1 VSART
6 VAEHFL
12 HSAFAEGSAP
22 PIPGTGPDGGLTGG
36 APEDTTVRSVRHALT
51 AAAVAAVALGGLAA
65 FDGLDVAAP
74 AAPQPAAVDAE
85 THAVAAVAVRST
97 VTPRTTRVRPRPTTP
112 PRPTTTAPAP
122 AGSVATQILT
132 RVNAERTKAGCKAV
146 VLDARLTAA
155 AARHAQDMATN
166 NYFSHTSKDGR
177 SFVDRIKAQGYP
189 VPRSENI
196 AAGQPTVTTVMDAWM
211 ASSGHRANILDC
223 SAVAMGAASAKGGSY
238 GVYWVQDFGR

>member
-1 VSART
+1 
-6 VAEHFL
+6 
-12 HSAFAEGSAP
+12 
-22 PIPGTGPDGGLTGG
+22 
-36 APEDTTVRSVRHALT
+36 
-51 AAAVAAVALGGLAA
+51 VAAVALGGLAA

-97 VTPRTTRVRPRPTTP
+97 VTPRTTRVRPRPAPTTTTTTP
-112 PRPTTTAPAP
+112 TAPAP
-122 AGSVATQILT
+122 SVATQILT

-155 AARHAQDMATN
+155 AAGHAQDMATN

-177 SFVDRIKAQGYP
+177 SFVDRIRAQGYP

-196 AAGQPTVTTVMDAWM
+196 AAGQPTVTAVVDAWM

-223 SAVAMGAASAKGGSY
+223 SAVAMGAACARGGSY
-238 GVYWVQDFGR
+238 GFYWVQDFGR

>member
-1 VSART
+1 MA
-6 VAEHFL
+6 
-12 HSAFAEGSAP
+12 GP
-22 PIPGTGPDGGLTGG
+22 PGG

-74 AAPQPAAVDAE
+74 AAPQPAAAVDAE

-97 VTPRTTRVRPRPTTP
+97 VTPRTTRVR

-146 VLDARLTAA
+146 VLDPRLTAA
-155 AARHAQDMATN
+155 AAGHAQDMATN
-166 NYFSHTSKDGR
+166 NYFSHTSRDGR

-196 AAGQPTVTTVMDAWM
+196 AAGQPTVTAVMDAWM
-211 ASSGHRANILDC
+211 ASAGHRANILDC
-223 SAVAMGAASAKGGSY
+223 SAVAMGAASATGGSY
-238 GVYWVQDFGR
+238 GIYWVQDFGR